1 MKIVITWILIAAL
14 IALPEVC
21 LAQADAEQ
29 EAILHET
36 RALGIQAGKLRASEI
51 YSPIGWSV
59 GGFASG
65 FAFNVFGTVAV
76 VVVTRV
82 VEEQPPQSELFPM
95 ETFAKE
101 YQDGF
106 LYGYNQRAK
115 AKATGSALMWGLI
128 GTATIFALF
137 VASPKV
143 E

>member
-1 MKIVITWILIAAL
+1 MKIIIAWILIIAL

-21 LAQADAEQ
+21 LAQTDAEQ
-29 EAILHET
+29 AAILHET

-59 GGFASG
+59 GGFAL
-65 FAFNVFGTVAV
+65 NVFGTGAIVLVTQV
-76 VVVTRV
+76 VK
-82 VEEQPPQSELFPM
+82 EQPPKSELFRM
-95 ETFAKE
+95 ENFAKE